1 VSGATALEV
10 LLLAISLGMLLL
22 IGFFERMARRHEG

>member
-1 VSGATALEV
+1 V

-22 IGFFERMARRHEG
+22 IGLFERVSRRHEA